1 MSEGERR
8 REHREPLPVGVYLIV
23 DGVRHPGTLRDLSM
37 SGAGFNDPVLAV
49 RLNLHQ
55 AQDVVLEIP
64 PDSPG
69 PPPLRLPGEVAHVS
83 SGLRPRLG
91 IRFEPLEQG
100 TLRRLNE
107 RMGRKAPG
115 APASSS
121 DLHPAATRRSLDP
134 DLEEKRAVAKEREF
148 RFVLIEPTKRER
160 GNNTLIW
167 ALLVG
172 AIVVAAFFALIWTL
186 SNFEL
191 PGG

>member
-1 MSEGERR
+1 MAEGERR

-37 SGAGFNDPVLAV
+37 SGAGFSDPVLAV

-55 AQDVVLEIP
+55 GQNVVLEIP
-64 PDSPG
+64 PDTPG

-91 IRFEPLEQG
+91 IRFEPLEPE

-115 APASSS
+115 APAGSS
-121 DLHPAATRRSLDP
+121 DLQPARARGSVDP
-134 DLEEKRAVAKEREF
+134 DLEDRRSAAEAREF

-160 GNNTLIW
+160 GNSTLIF
-167 ALLVG
+167 ALVIG
-172 AIVVAAFFALIWTL
+172 AIVCAAFFALIWAL
-186 SNFEL
+186 SNLEL
-191 PGG
+191 